1 MKKINLAVVGATG
14 MVGRT
19 FLKVLEERQL
29 PIENFYVMASA
40 RSAGSTLKFNGKDY
54 VVEEL
59 NEHSFDK
66 PIDIAL
72 FSAGGGTSE
81 HTVNIA
87 ADLKKKYDVTV
98 LTHLTCVSSTR
109 EHVAAMVKKYKDAG
123 IENILALRGDIPEGG
138 APHSDYHYAA
148 ELVRDIKS
156 QGDFCVGGACYPEGH
171 VEAANKTE
179 DILHLK
185 EKVDAGCEFLTTQM
199 FFDNNIMY
207 NFLYRIREKGITV
220 PVVAGI
226 MPVTN
231 VKQIKRITSMS
242 GTYLPERFKAI
253 VDRFGDNP
261 AAMKQA
267 GVIYA
272 TEQIIDLI
280 ANGVNH
286 IHVYSMNKPEI
297 AAGIQS
303 SLSEIL
309 K

>member
-1 MKKINLAVVGATG
+1 MDL
-14 MVGRT
+14 
-19 FLKVLEERQL
+19 
-29 PIENFYVMASA
+29 
-40 RSAGSTLKFNGKDY
+40 STLFRVKKVVFSLEVFPPKKDNPVHVIY
-54 VVEEL
+54 NTLLGLRGLPADFISVTYG
-59 NEHSFDK
+59 
-66 PIDIAL
+66 
-72 FSAGGGTSE
+72 AGGSAVQQSKTCE
-81 HTVNIA
+81 IA
-87 ADLKKKYDVTV
+87 SLIRSNYHIEPVS
-98 LTHLTCVSSTR
+98 HLTCVNAR
-109 EHVAAMVKKYKDAG
+109 KDKI
-123 IENILALRGDIPEGG
+123 IETLNTLKENGVQNILALRGDIPEGG

>member
-1 MKKINLAVVGATG
+1 MSVTYG
-14 MVGRT
+14 
-19 FLKVLEERQL
+19 
-29 PIENFYVMASA
+29 
-40 RSAGSTLKFNGKDY
+40 
-54 VVEEL
+54 
-59 NEHSFDK
+59 
-66 PIDIAL
+66 
-72 FSAGGGTSE
+72 AGGGTSE

-148 ELVRDIKS
+148 ELVRGIKS
-156 QGDFCVGGACYPEGH
+156 QGDFCVGGACYTEGH